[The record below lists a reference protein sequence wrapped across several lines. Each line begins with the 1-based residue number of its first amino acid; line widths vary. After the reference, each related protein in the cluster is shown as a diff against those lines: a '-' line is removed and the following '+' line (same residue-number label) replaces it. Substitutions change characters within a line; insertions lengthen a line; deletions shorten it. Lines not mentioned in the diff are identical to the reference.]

1 MDIELVSFRTV
12 IAVAEHGGI
21 RRAAVALNIRQSTLS
36 RRIRHLE
43 EQLGVDL
50 FERSG
55 GGVRITPAGVD
66 VVRMAR
72 RLFAQLDSIVSAS
85 RSVGSGESGN
95 ITVGFSTSL
104 SASKL
109 RAILAGYVQAFPD
122 VEIQVVERSRSLLL
136 DGIRTGDVDIG
147 IIMGELKEHRGP
159 SLSLWSE
166 RIIVSLPAQ
175 HRLAN
180 HDVIYWTDLKGESF
194 LLSRRDPGPDLRN
207 IIVQKLSAPGD
218 PPSIASWDV
227 SNESILAM
235 LETSSSVSVHC
246 ESWTGIAYP
255 GVIFRQVR
263 DASGPNYIPF
273 TACWEPDNK
282 NPALARFLELLRKQ
296 HHPTLIP

>member
-12 IAVAEHGGI
+12 IAVAEHGSI
-21 RRAAVALNIRQSTLS
+21 RRAATALNIRQSTLS

-55 GGVRITPAGVD
+55 GGVRITPAGVG

-72 RLFAQLDSIVSAS
+72 GLFAQLDRIVSAS

-95 ITVGFSTSL
+95 ITVGFCMSL

-136 DGIRTGDVDIG
+136 DGIRSGDVDIG
-147 IIMGELKEHRGP
+147 IIMGELREHSGP

-166 RIIVSLPAQ
+166 RIVVALSAQ

-194 LLSRRDPGPDLRN
+194 LLSRRDPGPTLRD

-218 PPSIASWDV
+218 PPRIAGWDV

-246 ESWTGIAYP
+246 ESWTDIAYP
-255 GVIFRQVR
+255 GVIFREVR
-263 DASGPNYIPF
+263 ETSGPNYITF
-273 TACWEPDNK
+273 TACWESDNK
-282 NPALARFLELLRKQ
+282 NPALARFLELLRK
-296 HHPTLIP
+296 HHHRL